1 MSEPAG
7 EMFGGLLPPP
17 FGTSVNAD
25 PILTPW
31 RSDVRGGVGSAS
43 KTSCPPPRPTRSDP
57 RSSPGLRWKPVDDD
71 VGAVVSTLL
80 SRDLFRAAPT
90 VRTACAVSCRS
101 SLQCT
106 AGLGVGLFH
115 RSVASADRHTLN
127 IPLGTAK
134 SRIRDGLCRIRRL
147 LEGPRASC
155 AATA

>member
-1 MSEPAG
+1 VSEPAG

-17 FGTSVNAD
+17 FGTSVDAD
-25 PILTPW
+25 PISTPGAEM
-31 RSDVRGGVGSAS
+31 SGGIGSAS
-43 KTSCPPPRPTRSDP
+43 TTSCPPPRPTRSDP

-71 VGAVVSTLL
+71 VGAAVSTLL

-90 VRTACAVSCRS
+90 VRTACAVSGRS

-106 AGLGVGLFH
+106 AGVGLFTGQSH
-115 RSVASADRHTLN
+115 PQIAHTLN
-127 IPLGTAK
+127 VPLGTVR

-147 LEGPRASC
+147 LQKPRASS